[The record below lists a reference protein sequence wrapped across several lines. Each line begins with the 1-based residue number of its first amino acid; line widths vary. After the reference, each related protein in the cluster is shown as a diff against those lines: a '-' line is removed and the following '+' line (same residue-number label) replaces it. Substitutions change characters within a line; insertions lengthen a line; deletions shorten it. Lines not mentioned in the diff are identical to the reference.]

1 MSADRKYE
9 LEVIAFD
16 IASCRIAQEA
26 GADRIEL
33 CANPPE
39 GGTTPSHGM
48 IAQARKIA
56 TIQLFP
62 IIRPR
67 GGDFV
72 YSEDEFEVMKRDV
85 LYCREIGCDGV
96 VIGLLKEDG
105 NVDVVRTQTLVA
117 LAYPLGVTFHRAID
131 HSKDMEVALE
141 DIIRCGCDRILTS
154 GGKPTAPEGAE
165 TIRKLIELADG
176 RIDIMPG
183 SGIRSGNIVELAK
196 STGAT
201 VFHSSARTTLPS
213 SSTHVNTMLVAETSH
228 SSLSKDE
235 VKALENALDGYTF

>member
-1 MSADRKYE
+1 MSVDRKYE

-56 TIQLFP
+56 TIQLYS

-85 LYCREIGCDGV
+85 LYCKEIGCDGV
-96 VIGLLKEDG
+96 VIGLLKADG